1 MAMPTS
7 VWRVAGWAAFL
18 ALAVVRPGV
27 DAIERR
33 LVDACWDIP
42 SEWNAVADIAIKN
55 RAVDSNIG
63 SARAPWRQASVVEV
77 AQRRIAVVTVSDMRR
92 SRATFLSR
100 DYQALGTFERTT
112 SDPALVT
119 DETRGYK
126 PLTHIWPLIEREQ
139 RLETLIA
146 FAPLKSDPPN
156 LGVFAYLAVG
166 SDETEVLFVCRL
178 RWGPGPTYV
187 LLDRADANGD
197 GIEDLVLHENGRSD
211 AAPVGKF
218 LWDSARRE
226 YIANLSGAAATLAS
240 WWSTSPSSR
249 VIVRSGRAVDDAVEP
264 IVASFPDVD
273 RPGTKAR

>member
-1 MAMPTS
+1 MPTS

-18 ALAVVRPGV
+18 VLAVVRPGV
-27 DAIERR
+27 NAIERR
-33 LVDACWDIP
+33 LVEACWDIP

-55 RAVDSNIG
+55 GAVDSNIG
-63 SARAPWRQASVVEV
+63 GDPAPWRQASVVEL

-126 PLTHIWPLIEREQ
+126 PLTHIWPVIEREH

-156 LGVFAYLAVG
+156 MGVFAYLAVG
-166 SDETEVLFVCRL
+166 PDETEILFVCRL
-178 RWGPGPTYV
+178 RWGPGPSYV
-187 LLDRADANGD
+187 LLDRADANSD
-197 GIEDLVLHENGRSD
+197 GIADLVLYENGRRD

-218 LWDSARRE
+218 LWDSARGE
-226 YIANLSGAAATLAS
+226 YKASVSGAALTLAS
-240 WWSTSPSSR
+240 WWSTSPTGR
-249 VIVRSGRAVDDAVEP
+249 VTIRSGRSVDAAVEP
-264 IVASFPDVD
+264 IVAAFPDVD
-273 RPGTKAR
+273 RPATSAR